1 MTDSPLMRNQRNRD
15 QWLSI
20 AKFLQEQKPS
30 PTFKRKPTASQQAR
44 ALVAKIVAK
53 GSQMAQ
59 HAVGQAERRTAAG
72 SDICEPKNASS
83 AINLGYDVNTAPIS
97 PAVPVGNTGTTSTGR
112 VL

>member
-1 MTDSPLMRNQRNRD
+1 MTDTPFMRNQRNRD

-30 PTFKRKPTASQQAR
+30 PKFKRKPTATQQAR
-44 ALVAKIVAK
+44 ALVATIVAK

-72 SDICEPKNASS
+72 SDIGETNP
-83 AINLGYDVNTAPIS
+83 
-97 PAVPVGNTGTTSTGR
+97 
-112 VL
+112 